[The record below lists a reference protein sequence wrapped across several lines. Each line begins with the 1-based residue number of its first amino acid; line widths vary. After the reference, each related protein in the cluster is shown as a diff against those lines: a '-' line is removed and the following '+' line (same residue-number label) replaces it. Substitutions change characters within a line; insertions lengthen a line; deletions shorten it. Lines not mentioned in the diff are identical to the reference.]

1 MLELKRKQQDYLVFF
16 ADTITEE
23 LGITDLAHFVSL
35 DTVPEKWAE
44 QILQNSNIDRK
55 DMSKEISAAGYDIK
69 TEIKKIED
77 FYTN

>member
-1 MLELKRKQQDYLVFF
+1 M
-16 ADTITEE
+16 
-23 LGITDLAHFVSL
+23 
-35 DTVPEKWAE
+35 AE